1 MGRVSVK
8 ENKKTETKKEKKT
21 VVMDEKLKKCLDYL
35 NHTGLSEAQYVAKFE
50 AACEFFD
57 KEEIENLISQVK
69 PSTKKILEKKS
80 TAYKEY
86 VPDDNSKKN
95 VKEEATTEK
104 KAPAKKAAAKAETVI
119 TLEFG
124 DYTAIMATV
133 EEKVKAQFVAEGH
146 KASSIKTLNIY
157 VKPFENSAYYVVNGD
172 VTGRVDLF

>member
-1 MGRVSVK
+1 MATKKATTKAVEVK
-8 ENKKTETKKEKKT
+8 E
-21 VVMDEKLKKCLDYL
+21 
-35 NHTGLSEAQYVAKFE
+35 
-50 AACEFFD
+50 
-57 KEEIENLISQVK
+57 
-69 PSTKKILEKKS
+69 
-80 TAYKEY
+80 
-86 VPDDNSKKN
+86 
-95 VKEEATTEK
+95 VKEVKVEAPVVEKAPAKKAPAKKAPAK

-133 EEKVKAQFVAEGH
+133 EEKVKAQYVADGH